1 MKFVSL
7 FALIGAVVAGG
18 PSNVIVDDGTHYMSH
33 AVLRIKPGEYPD
45 LNKDLV
51 EFLESEIETDK
62 KLIAHVSIQEV
73 EGNGNPSLVFIGEDG
88 EDKETLFAQYVPV
101 SMVKDL
107 IRDKK
112 WVADKPKAKEEE
124 L

>member
-7 FALIGAVVAGG
+7 FALIAAAAAG
-18 PSNVIVDDGTHYMSH
+18 PKNVIVDDGTNYMSH
-33 AVLRIKPGEYPD
+33 AVLRIKPGEYPE

-62 KLIAHVSIQEV
+62 KLMAHVSIQEV

-88 EDKETLFAQYVPV
+88 EDKETLFA
-101 SMVKDL
+101 
-107 IRDKK
+107 
-112 WVADKPKAKEEE
+112 
-124 L
+124 